1 MIAHKHVF
9 VLSYVNTVCACVY
22 FVASSA
28 HAYAYTSLLL
38 LKTVVSPY
46 CFNETAYGGCQC
58 SKYFPCLDLIPK
70 WRNRELG

>member
-9 VLSYVNTVCACVY
+9 VLTVNTVCACVY

-28 HAYAYTSLLL
+28 HAYTSLLL

-46 CFNETAYGGCQC
+46 CFNETYGGFQC

-70 WRNRELG
+70 WRNREIG